1 MFKKLL
7 FATTASPVCDNA
19 AKVAFD
25 LEMKW
30 EAKLLILHV
39 LGVPGRSFSLQFTD
53 VRTGEREEISQD
65 YNEWV
70 KEEMNNTYG
79 KLLEDSNASIVT
91 AIGDPYREILRLAR
105 KEDADMIIMGA
116 HSREEDVGA
125 TKHRSVAGS
134 TMRKVAKAAR
144 CAVVVVNRPCTTCWR
159 LFSNIVVGTDFSK
172 ASFSAFLWA
181 FKLAREVGAN
191 LHIFHA
197 IDITAEGLTLPAGQT
212 TIEQRVK
219 EARRRIEQT
228 YIPKL
233 QGYDK
238 YSMEVWE
245 GIPYVEILKFA
256 RERQA
261 DLIVMAHHTREIDP
275 EEAERPLIFPIEV
288 GIEDQFRRGAAEKP
302 AIRLDLVLELS
313 WRPPG
318 IAERQQSIFRSV
330 ADGDRLQDLLGFPV
344 RERRVFLLRH
354 RLVHDAV
361 CVGRQ
366 RVVGRGVEHGH
377 LRTERLGE
385 RDRVRDGLLGELR
398 SVGGDEDVLV
408 HAFSFSWEFLR
419 NSSYATRHRAR

>member
-7 FATTASPVCDNA
+7 FATTASPGCDNA

-39 LGVPGRSFSLQFTD
+39 MGVPGRSFSLQFTD
-53 VRTGEREEISQD
+53 VRTGEREDISPD
-65 YNEWV
+65 YVEWV

-105 KEDADMIIMGA
+105 KEDVDMIIMGA

-125 TKHRSVAGS
+125 TKHRAVAGS

-191 LHIFHA
+191 LHIFNA

-256 RERQA
+256 RDRQA

-275 EEAERPLIFPIEV
+275 EEAELGSTVEQVVLR
-288 GIEDQFRRGAAEKP
+288 AACPVASVTHPDKV
-302 AIRLDLVLELS
+302 ADLV
-313 WRPPG
+313 
-318 IAERQQSIFRSV
+318 
-330 ADGDRLQDLLGFPV
+330 
-344 RERRVFLLRH
+344 
-354 RLVHDAV
+354 
-361 CVGRQ
+361 
-366 RVVGRGVEHGH
+366 
-377 LRTERLGE
+377 
-385 RDRVRDGLLGELR
+385 
-398 SVGGDEDVLV
+398 
-408 HAFSFSWEFLR
+408 
-419 NSSYATRHRAR
+419 

>member
-39 LGVPGRSFSLQFTD
+39 MGVPSRSFSLQFTD
-53 VRTGEREEISQD
+53 VRTGQREDINPD
-65 YNEWV
+65 YVEWV

-79 KLLEDSNASIVT
+79 TLLEDSNASIVT

-105 KEDADMIIMGA
+105 KEDVDMIIMGA

-181 FKLAREVGAN
+181 FKLAREVGAK
-191 LHIFHA
+191 LHIFNA

-212 TIEQRVK
+212 TIEQRIK

-256 RERQA
+256 RDRQA

-275 EEAERPLIFPIEV
+275 EEAELGSTVEQVVLR
-288 GIEDQFRRGAAEKP
+288 AACPVASVTHPDK
-302 AIRLDLVLELS
+302 
-313 WRPPG
+313 
-318 IAERQQSIFRSV
+318 V
-330 ADGDRLQDLLGFPV
+330 ADL
-344 RERRVFLLRH
+344 
-354 RLVHDAV
+354 A
-361 CVGRQ
+361 
-366 RVVGRGVEHGH
+366 
-377 LRTERLGE
+377 
-385 RDRVRDGLLGELR
+385 
-398 SVGGDEDVLV
+398 
-408 HAFSFSWEFLR
+408 
-419 NSSYATRHRAR
+419 

>member
-39 LGVPGRSFSLQFTD
+39 MGVPGRSFSLQFTD
-53 VRTGEREEISQD
+53 VRTGEREDINPD
-65 YNEWV
+65 YVEWV

-105 KEDADMIIMGA
+105 KEDVDMIIMGA

-125 TKHRSVAGS
+125 TKHRAVAGS

-181 FKLAREVGAN
+181 FKLAREVGAK
-191 LHIFHA
+191 LHIFNA

-212 TIEQRVK
+212 TIEQRIK

-256 RERQA
+256 RDRQA

-275 EEAERPLIFPIEV
+275 EEAELGSTVEQVVLR
-288 GIEDQFRRGAAEKP
+288 AACPVASVTHPDKV
-302 AIRLDLVLELS
+302 ADLV
-313 WRPPG
+313 
-318 IAERQQSIFRSV
+318 
-330 ADGDRLQDLLGFPV
+330 
-344 RERRVFLLRH
+344 
-354 RLVHDAV
+354 
-361 CVGRQ
+361 
-366 RVVGRGVEHGH
+366 
-377 LRTERLGE
+377 
-385 RDRVRDGLLGELR
+385 
-398 SVGGDEDVLV
+398 
-408 HAFSFSWEFLR
+408 
-419 NSSYATRHRAR
+419 

>member
-7 FATTASPVCDNA
+7 FATTASPGCDNA

-39 LGVPGRSFSLQFTD
+39 MGVPGRSFSLQFTD
-53 VRTGEREEISQD
+53 VRTGQREDISPD
-65 YNEWV
+65 YVEWV

-105 KEDADMIIMGA
+105 KEDVDMIIMGA

-125 TKHRSVAGS
+125 TKHRAVAGS

-181 FKLAREVGAN
+181 FKLAREVGAK
-191 LHIFHA
+191 LHIFNA

-256 RERQA
+256 RDRQA

-275 EEAERPLIFPIEV
+275 EEAELGSTVEQVVLR
-288 GIEDQFRRGAAEKP
+288 AACPVASVTHSDKV
-302 AIRLDLVLELS
+302 ADLV
-313 WRPPG
+313 
-318 IAERQQSIFRSV
+318 
-330 ADGDRLQDLLGFPV
+330 
-344 RERRVFLLRH
+344 
-354 RLVHDAV
+354 
-361 CVGRQ
+361 
-366 RVVGRGVEHGH
+366 
-377 LRTERLGE
+377 
-385 RDRVRDGLLGELR
+385 
-398 SVGGDEDVLV
+398 
-408 HAFSFSWEFLR
+408 
-419 NSSYATRHRAR
+419 